1 MRNLYQLTFNFT
13 IPEPAC
19 RPHMREPVS
28 WRVRHLSR
36 RYRLPESQARLYAGL
51 LGLPMEARHDR

>member
-13 IPEPAC
+13 IPEPA
-19 RPHMREPVS
+19 RGPNMREPVS

-36 RYRLPESQARLYAGL
+36 RYRLSESEARLYAAL
-51 LGLPMEARHDR
+51 LGLPMEVRHD